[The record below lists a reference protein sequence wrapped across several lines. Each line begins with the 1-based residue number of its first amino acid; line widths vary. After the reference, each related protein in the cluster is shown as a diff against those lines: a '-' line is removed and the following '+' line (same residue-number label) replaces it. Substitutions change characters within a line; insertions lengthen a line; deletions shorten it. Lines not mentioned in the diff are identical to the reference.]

1 MSIFFSNRD
10 YRGACQYGSTTFTL
24 PSSKSRKNVFGN
36 YLGNTSNPVSLHVSR
51 WQVSKVV
58 IFIPAIASGIRHIFL
73 LYYVLYITV
82 CQLIYNKADSHNIF
96 QRLLSTHN
104 PHKQDLKVIL

>member
-51 WQVSKVV
+51 WQVSINMSKSAPLVSMTTLNLV
-58 IFIPAIASGIRHIFL
+58 CVDYGCLAIFEIYCG
-73 LYYVLYITV
+73 
-82 CQLIYNKADSHNIF
+82 CQLYCK
-96 QRLLSTHN
+96 
-104 PHKQDLKVIL
+104 